1 MLIFVILE
9 CKRYEGH
16 HIVSGVDI
24 PLVPMSQATVLLAGT
39 ARDVA
44 PYIVSEMKH
53 LLAATTGFKKV
64 FVLVV
69 ESDSSDNT
77 IEVLEGLKKSIPH
90 FDYLALGKLAG
101 DIPIRT
107 ERLAY
112 CRNQIISAVKDDPR
126 YAEIDYVLLSD
137 LDGLNTHLNA
147 AAIAKCWQDEVLWD
161 VVTANQLDFYYDVWT
176 LRHKYWSPGDC
187 ILQQSSLEP
196 IFGHDQS
203 VNLAVWSKQMQL
215 PVSSGYIEVD
225 AAFGGFAIYKKQAYI
240 TGIYAGSLLTEGIQH
255 EACEHVAHCQGM
267 RSAGYRIFINSALIN
282 CKRPADQN
290 PKKPKT
296 FSLAMIQGVRSL
308 GIALFGKK
316 RFKKYLD
323 LLAE

>member
-1 MLIFVILE
+1 MNQVQ
-9 CKRYEGH
+9 
-16 HIVSGVDI
+16 I
-24 PLVPMSQATVLLAGT
+24 PLVPMSQATLLLAGT

-44 PYIVSEMKH
+44 PYIASEMKH
-53 LLAATTGFKKV
+53 LMAATVGFKKV
-64 FVLVV
+64 FVLVI

-77 IEVLEGLKKSIPH
+77 LEVLEELKKNIPN

-101 DIPIRT
+101 EIPIRT
-107 ERLAY
+107 ERLAF
-112 CRNQIISAVKDDPR
+112 CRNHIVEAIKNNPLYAAVDF
-126 YAEIDYVLLSD
+126 VMLSD

-147 AAIAKCWQDEVLWD
+147 ASIAQCWQDNAPWD

-187 ILQQSSLEP
+187 IVQQSSLEP
-196 IFGHDQS
+196 IVGHDQS
-203 VNLAVWSKQMQL
+203 VNLAVWSKQMKL
-215 PVSSGYIEVD
+215 PTSSGYIEVD

-240 TGIYAGSLLTEGIQH
+240 TGHYVGSGVTDGVKH
-255 EACEHVAHCQGM
+255 EACEHVAHCSDM
-267 RSAGYRIFINSALIN
+267 REAGYRIFINSALIN

-290 PKKPKT
+290 PKKPKN
-296 FSLAMIQGVRSL
+296 FSMAMIRGIRSL
-308 GIALFGKK
+308 GVALFGKK